1 AGTGPL
7 LALAQRAAAL
17 RVEGVDAG
25 LAAGGQHV
33 GHLAAGVGPAGD
45 RRRAAVL
52 EVVRV
57 GDHGEGAL
65 PVVGHGLQLT
75 DRRLGHLRR
84 LTRTTDSARGAGFG
98 RFSDVVAGQGEQA
111 VQDARAAGPDAVVLE
126 LVGDPGAQAAD
137 RAGGGERVGRVDVQ
151 VVVVDGRDR
160 KSTRLNSSHVKISYA
175 VFCLKKK

>member
-1 AGTGPL
+1 
-7 LALAQRAAAL
+7 
-17 RVEGVDAG
+17 
-25 LAAGGQHV
+25 
-33 GHLAAGVGPAGD
+33 
-45 RRRAAVL
+45 
-52 EVVRV
+52 
-57 GDHGEGAL
+57 GEGAL

-84 LTRTTDSARGAGFG
+84 LTRTTDSARGAVFG

-151 VVVVDGRDR
+151 VVVVDGRGDR
-160 KSTRLNSSHVKISYA
+160 HLVGGEAGRVVQGGPVGA
-175 VFCLKKK
+175 R